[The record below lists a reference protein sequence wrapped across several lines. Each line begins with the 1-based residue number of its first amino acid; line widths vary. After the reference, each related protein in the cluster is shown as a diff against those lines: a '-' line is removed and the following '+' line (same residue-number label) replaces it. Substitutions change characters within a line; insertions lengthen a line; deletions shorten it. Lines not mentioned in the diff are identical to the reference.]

1 MQKNNSTNK
10 VKSTNI
16 NKAKNSGG
24 SRTTNRKAN
33 KNTDKSANSK
43 ASSGKRKQNTADSK
57 KRFLY
62 LIPVIIWMI
71 FIFYMSGKTGQE
83 SSGQSGKISLFITNL
98 LEKVRQDPAQEM
110 QNLQDILELVIRKA
124 AHMTE
129 YAILFL
135 LSYLATVKIS
145 MSQSRFYNRSIAVL
159 ISLLYACSDE
169 MHQLLVPGRSG
180 RMIDVGIDMAGVLI
194 VLICM
199 ILSKNTKWKII
210 VEYFWECCWLQHLSP
225 CYLFR
230 FEKLTQDFDH
240 FRVQWFTSC

>member
-10 VKSTNI
+10 AKSTNA
-16 NKAKNSGG
+16 NKAKTS
-24 SRTTNRKAN
+24 N
-33 KNTDKSANSK
+33 KNTNQTSHSK
-43 ASSGKRKQNTADSK
+43 AKSSSAKRKHNTTDSK

-71 FIFYMSGKTGQE
+71 FIFYMSGKAGQE

-210 VEYFWECCWLQHLSP
+210 CGVLLGVLLVAAFVTL
-225 CYLFR
+225 LFVP
-230 FEKLTQDFDH
+230 F
-240 FRVQWFTSC
+240 

>member
-1 MQKNNSTNK
+1 MQKNYSTNK

-43 ASSGKRKQNTADSK
+43 ASSAKRKHNTADSK

-62 LIPVIIWMI
+62 LIPVIIWMV

-83 SSGQSGKISLFITNL
+83 SSGQSGKISLFITDL
-98 LEKVRQDPAQEM
+98 LEKVRQDSPQEM
-110 QNLQDILELVIRKA
+110 QNLQDILELVIRKT

-135 LSYLATVKIS
+135 LSYLAMVKIS

-199 ILSKNTKWKII
+199 LLSKNTKWKII
-210 VEYFWECCWLQHLSP
+210 CGVLLGVLLVAAFVAL
-225 CYLFR
+225 LFVP
-230 FEKLTQDFDH
+230 F
-240 FRVQWFTSC
+240 

>member
-1 MQKNNSTNK
+1 MQKNNS
-10 VKSTNI
+10 I
-16 NKAKNSGG
+16 NKAKSTNANKAKTSGG

-33 KNTDKSANSK
+33 KNTDRSANSK
-43 ASSGKRKQNTADSK
+43 FSSGKRKQNTAESK

-62 LIPVIIWMI
+62 IIPVIIWMV

-98 LEKVRQDPAQEM
+98 LEKVRQDSPQEM
-110 QNLQDILELVIRKA
+110 QKLQDILELVIRKT

-169 MHQLLVPGRSG
+169 MHQLLV
-180 RMIDVGIDMAGVLI
+180 DMAGVLI

-210 VEYFWECCWLQHLSP
+210 CGVLLGVLLVAAFVAL
-225 CYLFR
+225 LFVP
-230 FEKLTQDFDH
+230 F
-240 FRVQWFTSC
+240 

>member
-1 MQKNNSTNK
+1 M
-10 VKSTNI
+10 
-16 NKAKNSGG
+16 
-24 SRTTNRKAN
+24 
-33 KNTDKSANSK
+33 
-43 ASSGKRKQNTADSK
+43 
-57 KRFLY
+57 
-62 LIPVIIWMI
+62 
-71 FIFYMSGKTGQE
+71 
-83 SSGQSGKISLFITNL
+83 FITDL
-98 LEKVRQDPAQEM
+98 LEKVRQDSPQEM

-124 AHMTE
+124 AHVTE

-180 RMIDVGIDMAGVLI
+180 KMIDVGIDMAGVLI

-210 VEYFWECCWLQHLSP
+210 CGVLLGVLLVAAFVAL
-225 CYLFR
+225 LFVP
-230 FEKLTQDFDH
+230 F
-240 FRVQWFTSC
+240 

>member
-1 MQKNNSTNK
+1 MQKNYSTNK

-43 ASSGKRKQNTADSK
+43 ASSAKRKHNTADSK

-62 LIPVIIWMI
+62 LIPVIIWMV

-83 SSGQSGKISLFITNL
+83 SSGQSGKISLFITDL
-98 LEKVRQDPAQEM
+98 LEKVRQDSPQEM
-110 QNLQDILELVIRKA
+110 QNLQDILELVIRKT

-135 LSYLATVKIS
+135 LSYLAMVKIS

-199 ILSKNTKWKII
+199 LLSKNTKWKII
-210 VEYFWECCWLQHLSP
+210 CGVLLGVLLVASFVAL
-225 CYLFR
+225 LFVP
-230 FEKLTQDFDH
+230 F
-240 FRVQWFTSC
+240 

>member
-1 MQKNNSTNK
+1 M
-10 VKSTNI
+10 V
-16 NKAKNSGG
+16 
-24 SRTTNRKAN
+24 
-33 KNTDKSANSK
+33 
-43 ASSGKRKQNTADSK
+43 
-57 KRFLY
+57 
-62 LIPVIIWMI
+62 

-83 SSGQSGKISLFITNL
+83 SSGQSGKISLFITDL
-98 LEKVRQDPAQEM
+98 LEKVRQDSPQEM

-124 AHMTE
+124 AHVTE

-180 RMIDVGIDMAGVLI
+180 KMIDVGIDMAGVLI

-210 VEYFWECCWLQHLSP
+210 CGVLLGVLLVAAFVAL
-225 CYLFR
+225 LFVP
-230 FEKLTQDFDH
+230 F
-240 FRVQWFTSC
+240 

>member
-10 VKSTNI
+10 AKSTNA
-16 NKAKNSGG
+16 NKAKTS
-24 SRTTNRKAN
+24 N
-33 KNTDKSANSK
+33 KNTNQTSHSK
-43 ASSGKRKQNTADSK
+43 AKSSSAKRKHNTTDIK

-98 LEKVRQDPAQEM
+98 LEKVRQDSPQEM

-135 LSYLATVKIS
+135 LSYLAMVKIS

-210 VEYFWECCWLQHLSP
+210 CGVLLGVLLVAAFVAL
-225 CYLFR
+225 LFVP
-230 FEKLTQDFDH
+230 F
-240 FRVQWFTSC
+240 

>member
-1 MQKNNSTNK
+1 MQKNYSTNK

-16 NKAKNSGG
+16 NKDKNSGG

-33 KNTDKSANSK
+33 KNTDRSANSM
-43 ASSGKRKQNTADSK
+43 ASSAKRKHNTADSK

-62 LIPVIIWMI
+62 LIPVITWMI

-83 SSGQSGKISLFITNL
+83 SSGQSGKISLFITDL
-98 LEKVRQDPAQEM
+98 LEKVRQDSPQEM

-135 LSYLATVKIS
+135 LSYLTTVKIS

-180 RMIDVGIDMAGVLI
+180 KMIDVGIDMAGVLI

-210 VEYFWECCWLQHLSP
+210 CGVLLGVLLVAAFVAL
-225 CYLFR
+225 LFVP
-230 FEKLTQDFDH
+230 F
-240 FRVQWFTSC
+240 

>member
-1 MQKNNSTNK
+1 MQKNNS
-10 VKSTNI
+10 I
-16 NKAKNSGG
+16 NKAKSTNANKAKTSGG

-33 KNTDKSANSK
+33 SKS
-43 ASSGKRKQNTADSK
+43 SSGKRKQNTADSND
-57 KRFLY
+57 RFLY
-62 LIPVIIWMI
+62 LIPVVIWMI

-83 SSGQSGKISLFITNL
+83 SSGQSGKISLFLTDL
-98 LEKVRQDPAQEM
+98 LEKVRRDPIQEM
-110 QNLQDILELVIRKA
+110 QNLQDILELVIRKT

-180 RMIDVGIDMAGVLI
+180 KMIDVGIDMAGVLI

-210 VEYFWECCWLQHLSP
+210 CGVLLGVLLVAAFVVL
-225 CYLFR
+225 LFVP
-230 FEKLTQDFDH
+230 F
-240 FRVQWFTSC
+240 

>member
-1 MQKNNSTNK
+1 
-10 VKSTNI
+10 
-16 NKAKNSGG
+16 
-24 SRTTNRKAN
+24 
-33 KNTDKSANSK
+33 
-43 ASSGKRKQNTADSK
+43 
-57 KRFLY
+57 
-62 LIPVIIWMI
+62 
-71 FIFYMSGKTGQE
+71 MSGKTGQE
-83 SSGQSGKISLFITNL
+83 SSGQSGKISLFLTDL
-98 LEKVRQDPAQEM
+98 LEKVRRDPIQEM
-110 QNLQDILELVIRKA
+110 QNLQDILELVIRKT

-180 RMIDVGIDMAGVLI
+180 KMIDVGIDMAGVLI

-210 VEYFWECCWLQHLSP
+210 CGVLLGVLLVAAFVAL
-225 CYLFR
+225 LFAP
-230 FEKLTQDFDH
+230 F
-240 FRVQWFTSC
+240 

>member
-1 MQKNNSTNK
+1 MQIKLKLQANQEQQIEKQIKIQTDRQTVSSHQEK
-10 VKSTNI
+10 E
-16 NKAKNSGG
+16 
-24 SRTTNRKAN
+24 SRI
-33 KNTDKSANSK
+33 
-43 ASSGKRKQNTADSK
+43 
-57 KRFLY
+57 
-62 LIPVIIWMI
+62 IPAIIWMV

-83 SSGQSGKISLFITNL
+83 SSGQSGKISLFITDL
-98 LEKVRQDPAQEM
+98 LEKVRQDSPQEM

-124 AHMTE
+124 AHVTE

-180 RMIDVGIDMAGVLI
+180 KMIDVGIDMAGVLI

-210 VEYFWECCWLQHLSP
+210 CGVLLGVLLVAAFVAL
-225 CYLFR
+225 LFVP
-230 FEKLTQDFDH
+230 F
-240 FRVQWFTSC
+240 

>member
-1 MQKNNSTNK
+1 MQKNYSTNK

-16 NKAKNSGG
+16 NKDKNSGG

-33 KNTDKSANSK
+33 KNTDRSANSM
-43 ASSGKRKQNTADSK
+43 ASSAKRKHNTADSK

-83 SSGQSGKISLFITNL
+83 SSGQSGKISLFITDL
-98 LEKVRQDPAQEM
+98 LEKVRQDSPQEM

-135 LSYLATVKIS
+135 LSYLAMVKIS

-180 RMIDVGIDMAGVLI
+180 KMIDVGIDMAGVLI

-210 VEYFWECCWLQHLSP
+210 CGVLLGVLLVAAFVAL
-225 CYLFR
+225 LFVP
-230 FEKLTQDFDH
+230 F
-240 FRVQWFTSC
+240 

>member
-10 VKSTNI
+10 AKSTNA
-16 NKAKNSGG
+16 NKAKTSGG

-33 KNTDKSANSK
+33 KNTDRSANSK
-43 ASSGKRKQNTADSK
+43 FSSGKRKQNTADSND
-57 KRFLY
+57 RFLY
-62 LIPVIIWMI
+62 LIPVVIWMI

-83 SSGQSGKISLFITNL
+83 SSGQSGKISLFLTDL
-98 LEKVRQDPAQEM
+98 LEKVRRDPIQEM
-110 QNLQDILELVIRKA
+110 QNLQDILELVIRKT

-145 MSQSRFYNRSIAVL
+145 MRQSKFYNRSIAVL

-180 RMIDVGIDMAGVLI
+180 KMIDVGIDMAGVLI

-210 VEYFWECCWLQHLSP
+210 CGVLLGVLLVAAFVAL
-225 CYLFR
+225 LFVP
-230 FEKLTQDFDH
+230 F
-240 FRVQWFTSC
+240 

>member
-1 MQKNNSTNK
+1 MQKNYSTNK

-62 LIPVIIWMI
+62 LIPVVIWMI

-98 LEKVRQDPAQEM
+98 LEKVRQDSPQEM
-110 QNLQDILELVIRKA
+110 QNLQDILELVIRKV

-135 LSYLATVKIS
+135 LSYLAMVKIS

-194 VLICM
+194 VLVCM
-199 ILSKNTKWKII
+199 LLSKNTKWKII
-210 VEYFWECCWLQHLSP
+210 CGVLLGVLLVAAFVAL
-225 CYLFR
+225 LFVPVL
-230 FEKLTQDFDH
+230 KN
-240 FRVQWFTSC
+240 

>member
-1 MQKNNSTNK
+1 MRKNYSTNK

-16 NKAKNSGG
+16 NKDKNSGG

-33 KNTDKSANSK
+33 KNTDRSANSM
-43 ASSGKRKQNTADSK
+43 ASSAKRKHNTADSK

-83 SSGQSGKISLFITNL
+83 SSGQSGKISLFITDL
-98 LEKVRQDPAQEM
+98 LEKVRQDSPQEM

-135 LSYLATVKIS
+135 LSYLAMVKIS

-180 RMIDVGIDMAGVLI
+180 KMIDVGIDMAGVLI

-210 VEYFWECCWLQHLSP
+210 CGVLLGVLLVAAFVAL
-225 CYLFR
+225 LFVP
-230 FEKLTQDFDH
+230 F
-240 FRVQWFTSC
+240 

>member
-10 VKSTNI
+10 AKSTNA
-16 NKAKNSGG
+16 NKAKTS
-24 SRTTNRKAN
+24 N
-33 KNTDKSANSK
+33 KNTNQTSHSK
-43 ASSGKRKQNTADSK
+43 AKSSSAKRKHNTTDSK

-62 LIPVIIWMI
+62 MIPVIIWMI

-110 QNLQDILELVIRKA
+110 QNLQDILELLIRKA

-135 LSYLATVKIS
+135 LSYLAMVKIS

-210 VEYFWECCWLQHLSP
+210 CGVLLGVLLVAAFVAL
-225 CYLFR
+225 LFVPVL
-230 FEKLTQDFDH
+230 KN
-240 FRVQWFTSC
+240 

>member
-62 LIPVIIWMI
+62 LIPVVIWMI

-135 LSYLATVKIS
+135 LSYLAMVKIS

-199 ILSKNTKWKII
+199 LLSKNTKWKII
-210 VEYFWECCWLQHLSP
+210 CGVLLGVLLVAAFVAL
-225 CYLFR
+225 LFVP
-230 FEKLTQDFDH
+230 F
-240 FRVQWFTSC
+240 

>member
-1 MQKNNSTNK
+1 MQKNYSTNK

-16 NKAKNSGG
+16 NKDKNSGG
-24 SRTTNRKAN
+24 PRTTNRKAN
-33 KNTDKSANSK
+33 KNTDRSANSM
-43 ASSGKRKQNTADSK
+43 ASSAKRKHNTADSK

-83 SSGQSGKISLFITNL
+83 SSGQSGKISLFITDL
-98 LEKVRQDPAQEM
+98 LEKVRQDSPQEM

-135 LSYLATVKIS
+135 LSYLAMVKIS

-210 VEYFWECCWLQHLSP
+210 CGVLLGVLLVAAFVAL
-225 CYLFR
+225 LFVP
-230 FEKLTQDFDH
+230 F
-240 FRVQWFTSC
+240 

>member
-10 VKSTNI
+10 AKSTNA
-16 NKAKNSGG
+16 NKTKTSGE

-33 KNTDKSANSK
+33 KNTDRSANSK
-43 ASSGKRKQNTADSK
+43 SSSGKRKQNTAESK
-57 KRFLY
+57 KKFLY
-62 LIPVIIWMI
+62 IIPVIIWMV

-83 SSGQSGKISLFITNL
+83 SSGQSGKISLFITDL
-98 LEKVRQDPAQEM
+98 LEKVRQDSPQEM
-110 QNLQDILELVIRKA
+110 QKLQDILELVIRKA

-180 RMIDVGIDMAGVLI
+180 
-194 VLICM
+194 
-199 ILSKNTKWKII
+199 K
-210 VEYFWECCWLQHLSP
+210 
-225 CYLFR
+225 
-230 FEKLTQDFDH
+230 
-240 FRVQWFTSC
+240 

>member
-10 VKSTNI
+10 AKSTNA
-16 NKAKNSGG
+16 NKAKTS
-24 SRTTNRKAN
+24 N
-33 KNTDKSANSK
+33 KNTNQTSHSK
-43 ASSGKRKQNTADSK
+43 AKSSSAKKKHNTTDSK

-62 LIPVIIWMI
+62 MIPVIIWMI

-98 LEKVRQDPAQEM
+98 LEKVRQDSPQEM

-135 LSYLATVKIS
+135 LSYLAMVKIS

-199 ILSKNTKWKII
+199 ILSKNMKWKI
-210 VEYFWECCWLQHLSP
+210 VCGVLLGVLLVAAFVAL
-225 CYLFR
+225 LFVP
-230 FEKLTQDFDH
+230 F
-240 FRVQWFTSC
+240 

>member
-10 VKSTNI
+10 AKSTNA
-16 NKAKNSGG
+16 NKAKTSGG
-24 SRTTNRKAN
+24 SRITKRKAN
-33 KNTDKSANSK
+33 KNTDRSANSK
-43 ASSGKRKQNTADSK
+43 SSSGKRKQNTADSND
-57 KRFLY
+57 RFLY
-62 LIPVIIWMI
+62 LIPVVIWMI

-135 LSYLATVKIS
+135 LSYLAMVKIS

-210 VEYFWECCWLQHLSP
+210 CGVLLGVLLVAAFVAL
-225 CYLFR
+225 LFVP
-230 FEKLTQDFDH
+230 F
-240 FRVQWFTSC
+240 

>member
-10 VKSTNI
+10 VKSTNA

-62 LIPVIIWMI
+62 LIPVVIWMI

-83 SSGQSGKISLFITNL
+83 SSGQSGKISLFITDL

-135 LSYLATVKIS
+135 LSYLAMVKIS

-210 VEYFWECCWLQHLSP
+210 CGVLLGVLLVAAFVAL
-225 CYLFR
+225 LFVP
-230 FEKLTQDFDH
+230 F
-240 FRVQWFTSC
+240 

>member
-1 MQKNNSTNK
+1 MRKNYSTNK

-16 NKAKNSGG
+16 NKDKNSGG

-43 ASSGKRKQNTADSK
+43 ASSAKRKHNTADSK

-62 LIPVIIWMI
+62 LIPVIIWMV

-98 LEKVRQDPAQEM
+98 LEKVRQDPIQEM
-110 QNLQDILELVIRKA
+110 QNLQDILELVIRKT

-135 LSYLATVKIS
+135 LSYLAMVKIS

-199 ILSKNTKWKII
+199 LLSKNTKWKII
-210 VEYFWECCWLQHLSP
+210 CGVLLGVLLVAAFVAL
-225 CYLFR
+225 LFVP
-230 FEKLTQDFDH
+230 F
-240 FRVQWFTSC
+240 

>member
-1 MQKNNSTNK
+1 MQKNYSTNK

-16 NKAKNSGG
+16 NKDKNSGG

-33 KNTDKSANSK
+33 KNTDRSANSM
-43 ASSGKRKQNTADSK
+43 ASSAKRKHNTADSK

-62 LIPVIIWMI
+62 LIPVILWMI

-83 SSGQSGKISLFITNL
+83 SSGQSGKISLFITDL
-98 LEKVRQDPAQEM
+98 LEKVRQDSPQEM

-135 LSYLATVKIS
+135 LSYLAMVKIS

-180 RMIDVGIDMAGVLI
+180 KMIDVGIDMAGVLI

-210 VEYFWECCWLQHLSP
+210 CGVLLGVLLVAAFVAL
-225 CYLFR
+225 LFVP
-230 FEKLTQDFDH
+230 F
-240 FRVQWFTSC
+240 

>member
-1 MQKNNSTNK
+1 MQKNYSTNK

-62 LIPVIIWMI
+62 LIPVVIWMI

-83 SSGQSGKISLFITNL
+83 SSGQSGKISLFITDL
-98 LEKVRQDPAQEM
+98 LEKVRRDSPQEM

-135 LSYLATVKIS
+135 LSYLAMVKIS

-210 VEYFWECCWLQHLSP
+210 CGVLLGVLLVAAFVAL
-225 CYLFR
+225 LFVP
-230 FEKLTQDFDH
+230 F
-240 FRVQWFTSC
+240 

>member
-10 VKSTNI
+10 AKSTNA
-16 NKAKNSGG
+16 NKAKTS
-24 SRTTNRKAN
+24 N
-33 KNTDKSANSK
+33 KNTNQTSHSK
-43 ASSGKRKQNTADSK
+43 AKSSSAKRKHNTTDSK

-62 LIPVIIWMI
+62 MIPVIIWMI

-98 LEKVRQDPAQEM
+98 LEKVRQDSPQEM

-135 LSYLATVKIS
+135 LSYLAMVKIS

-199 ILSKNTKWKII
+199 ILSKNMKWKI
-210 VEYFWECCWLQHLSP
+210 VCGVLLGVLLVAAFVAL
-225 CYLFR
+225 LFVP
-230 FEKLTQDFDH
+230 F
-240 FRVQWFTSC
+240 

>member
-1 MQKNNSTNK
+1 MQKNYSTNK
-10 VKSTNI
+10 VKSTNA

-62 LIPVIIWMI
+62 LIPVVIWMI

-135 LSYLATVKIS
+135 LSYLAMVKIS

-210 VEYFWECCWLQHLSP
+210 CGVLLGVLLVAAFVAL
-225 CYLFR
+225 LFVP
-230 FEKLTQDFDH
+230 F
-240 FRVQWFTSC
+240 

>member
-10 VKSTNI
+10 VKSTNA

-62 LIPVIIWMI
+62 LIPVVIWMI

-135 LSYLATVKIS
+135 LSYLAMVKIS

-180 RMIDVGIDMAGVLI
+180 KMIDVGIDMAGVLI

-210 VEYFWECCWLQHLSP
+210 CGVLLGVLLVAAFVAL
-225 CYLFR
+225 LFVP
-230 FEKLTQDFDH
+230 F
-240 FRVQWFTSC
+240 

>member
-10 VKSTNI
+10 AKSTNA
-16 NKAKNSGG
+16 NKAKTSGG

-33 KNTDKSANSK
+33 KNTDRSANSK
-43 ASSGKRKQNTADSK
+43 FSSGKRKQNTAESK
-57 KRFLY
+57 KKFLY
-62 LIPVIIWMI
+62 IIPVIIWMV
-71 FIFYMSGKTGQE
+71 FIFYMSGKT
-83 SSGQSGKISLFITNL
+83 GQSGKISLFITNL
-98 LEKVRQDPAQEM
+98 LEKVRQDSPQEM
-110 QNLQDILELVIRKA
+110 QKLQDILELVIRKT

-180 RMIDVGIDMAGVLI
+180 KMIDVGIDMAGVLI

-210 VEYFWECCWLQHLSP
+210 CGVLLGVLLVAAFVAL
-225 CYLFR
+225 LFVP
-230 FEKLTQDFDH
+230 F
-240 FRVQWFTSC
+240 

>member
-10 VKSTNI
+10 AKSTNA
-16 NKAKNSGG
+16 NKAKTS
-24 SRTTNRKAN
+24 N
-33 KNTDKSANSK
+33 KNTNQTSHSK
-43 ASSGKRKQNTADSK
+43 AKSSSAKRKHNTTDSK

-62 LIPVIIWMI
+62 MIPVIIWMI

-83 SSGQSGKISLFITNL
+83 SSGQSGKMSLFITNL

-135 LSYLATVKIS
+135 LSYLAMVKIS
-145 MSQSRFYNRSIAVL
+145 MIQSRFYNRSIAVL

-199 ILSKNTKWKII
+199 ILSKNMKWKI
-210 VEYFWECCWLQHLSP
+210 VCGVLLGVLLVAAFVAL
-225 CYLFR
+225 LFVP
-230 FEKLTQDFDH
+230 F
-240 FRVQWFTSC
+240 

>member
-1 MQKNNSTNK
+1 MRKNYSTNK

-16 NKAKNSGG
+16 NKDKNSGG

-33 KNTDKSANSK
+33 KNTDRSANSM
-43 ASSGKRKQNTADSK
+43 ASSAKRKHNTADSK

-83 SSGQSGKISLFITNL
+83 SSGQSGKISLFITDL
-98 LEKVRQDPAQEM
+98 LEKVRQDSPQEM

-135 LSYLATVKIS
+135 LSYLAMVKIS

-180 RMIDVGIDMAGVLI
+180 KMIDVGIDMAGVLI

-210 VEYFWECCWLQHLSP
+210 SGVLLGVLLVAAFVAL
-225 CYLFR
+225 LFVP
-230 FEKLTQDFDH
+230 F
-240 FRVQWFTSC
+240 

>member
-1 MQKNNSTNK
+1 MQKNNS
-10 VKSTNI
+10 I
-16 NKAKNSGG
+16 NKAKSTNANKAKTSGE

-33 KNTDKSANSK
+33 KNTDRSANSK
-43 ASSGKRKQNTADSK
+43 SSSGKRKQNTAESK
-57 KRFLY
+57 KKFLY
-62 LIPVIIWMI
+62 IIPAIIWMV

-83 SSGQSGKISLFITNL
+83 SSGQSGKISLFITDL
-98 LEKVRQDPAQEM
+98 LEKVRQDSPQEM

-169 MHQLLVPGRSG
+169 MHQLLVPGRSEIG
-180 RMIDVGIDMAGVLI
+180 RAS
-194 VLICM
+194 CR
-199 ILSKNTKWKII
+199 
-210 VEYFWECCWLQHLSP
+210 E
-225 CYLFR
+225 
-230 FEKLTQDFDH
+230 
-240 FRVQWFTSC
+240 RV

>member
-83 SSGQSGKISLFITNL
+83 SSGQSGKISLFITDL
-98 LEKVRQDPAQEM
+98 LEKVRQDSPQEM

-135 LSYLATVKIS
+135 LSYLAMVKIS

-210 VEYFWECCWLQHLSP
+210 CGVLLGVLLVAAFVAL
-225 CYLFR
+225 LFVP
-230 FEKLTQDFDH
+230 F
-240 FRVQWFTSC
+240 

>member
-1 MQKNNSTNK
+1 MQKNYSTNK
-10 VKSTNI
+10 VKSTNA

-129 YAILFL
+129 YVILFL

-145 MSQSRFYNRSIAVL
+145 MIQSRFYNRSIAVL

-210 VEYFWECCWLQHLSP
+210 CGVLLGVLLVAAFVAL
-225 CYLFR
+225 LFVP
-230 FEKLTQDFDH
+230 F
-240 FRVQWFTSC
+240 